1 MKHKKC
7 IDILQRT
14 EFSLG
19 IIIFSFVRP
28 KENSVFCNIFTKGFK
43 LLLRPRLIFSHLSE
57 HKFRHD
63 FRDIVD
69 PMCKCGLETETTL
82 HFLLR
87 CRVYSA
93 IRKELL
99 YDVSTVDS
107 SLTNYPHKKF

>member
-7 IDILQRT
+7 IDILQKT

-43 LLLRPRLIFSHLSE
+43 LLLCPRLIFSHLSE

-63 FRDIVD
+63 FRDTVD

-87 CRVYSA
+87 CRVYST

-99 YDVSTVDS
+99 DNVSTVDS